1 MKIIRKVARPITILL
16 CVLSMAILAS
26 SCATD
31 KQSYMR
37 GKGKKI
43 AVEIDYGDAR
53 SPRTIET
60 TWMEGRTAL
69 EVLLRVAEVKTHPVN
84 EHVFVISID
93 GVEGKRGDMAWY
105 YTVNDKPAKK
115 LAYSNVLTDANS
127 MKWEY
132 REDVCSKTVDK

>member
-1 MKIIRKVARPITILL
+1 MKKVGKAARPITMFL
-16 CVLSMAILAS
+16 CLLSMTILAS

-43 AVEIDYGDAR
+43 AVEINYGDAR
-53 SPRTIET
+53 LSRTIET
-60 TWMEGRTAL
+60 SWMKGRTAL
-69 EVLLRVAEVKTHPVN
+69 EVLLSVAEVKTHPVN
-84 EHVFVISID
+84 EHVFVTSID

-105 YTVNDKPAKK
+105 YTVNGKPAKK
-115 LAYSNVLTDANS
+115 LAYSYILTDANS

-132 REDVCSKTVDK
+132 RKDVCSKKVDK